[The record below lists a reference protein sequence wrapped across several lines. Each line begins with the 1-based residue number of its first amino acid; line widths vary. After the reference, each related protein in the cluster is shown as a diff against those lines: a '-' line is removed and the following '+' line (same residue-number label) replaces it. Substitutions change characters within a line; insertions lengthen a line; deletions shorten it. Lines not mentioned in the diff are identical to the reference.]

1 MQPRRWVHA
10 VLRARHLGRHP
21 GRPRGDA
28 LVAKDIHAAS
38 QSEPPQVHGGSLLGQ
53 AREDLEEGRHTAR
66 TSHCGHTF
74 VLSQLCAGVPGR
86 VQGPGIIYTHRSV
99 IRTKSAKYPILSTNS

>member
-1 MQPRRWVHA
+1 M
-10 VLRARHLGRHP
+10 
-21 GRPRGDA
+21 
-28 LVAKDIHAAS
+28 AKDIHAAS